1 MATAVDLSGG
11 LDDAVEYGLVD
22 HPRLADMREGVSV
35 WIYDDQ
41 GRFGFPRICLE
52 AAGPD
57 FDPKKLQVNLAFPDG
72 RVLIGDP
79 RGAAGPSLDAAGK
92 ATIFTGGP
100 LEFRLLGPWQGWSVA
115 YDGLM
120 TDTTTAATIERRT
133 GEAERIPVRF
143 ELEVTNAAP
152 PWVQGQMSREA
163 DEQLAKTDS
172 IFVGGQKT
180 AFENGLRYE
189 QLVRAKGTLRIG
201 SEEWDFTGSCS
212 RIHRQGFRNL
222 TGFEGHVWQ
231 SALFPSGRGFGQ
243 MWLLP
248 NNYRDGYIFDGT
260 RMLPAEV
267 VEVSWMTKMYPSGEG
282 EDVSCVLESELGRHE
297 IRAETV
303 YSRYIPIGDEFETE
317 GFWPI
322 HWQQAGVRY
331 TWDGEESYGMM
342 ERSSKAEVVS
352 D

>member
-1 MATAVDLSGG
+1 MAATVDLSGG
-11 LDDAVEYGLVD
+11 LGDAVEYGLVD

-35 WIYDDQ
+35 WVYDDR
-41 GRFGFPRICLE
+41 GRFGFPRVCLE
-52 AAGPD
+52 AMGPD
-57 FDPKKLQVNLAFPDG
+57 FDPKRLQVNLAFPDG

-79 RGAAGPSLDAAGK
+79 RGAAGPQLDGDGL

-100 LEFRLLGPWQGWSVA
+100 LEFRLLGPWQGWSVV

-120 TDTTTAATIERRT
+120 TDTTTAATIERRNR
-133 GEAERIPVRF
+133 EDPRIPVRF
-143 ELEVTNAAP
+143 EMEVTNVAP
-152 PWVQGQMSREA
+152 PWIQGRMNREA
-163 DEQLAKTDS
+163 DEQLAKTDA

-180 AFENGLRYE
+180 EFENGLRYE
-189 QLVRAKGTLRIG
+189 QLVRATGRLTIDGETTEFSG
-201 SEEWDFTGSCS
+201 SGS

-231 SALFPSGRGFGQ
+231 SAVFPSGRGFGH

-248 NNYRDGYIFDGT
+248 NNYREGYVFDGN
-260 RMLPAEV
+260 RLLPADVLEV
-267 VEVSWMTKMYPSGEG
+267 AWLRTMEAAGAG

-303 YSRYIPIGDEFETE
+303 YSRYIPEGEEFETE
-317 GFWPI
+317 GYWPL

-331 TWDGEESYGMM
+331 TWDGEVGYGML
-342 ERSSKAEVVS
+342 ERSSRPDTVTS
-352 D
+352 